1 MLLVLDSAKYNLT
14 EIRESLQLLKETIS
28 AFPVV
33 NDLEEIS
40 KKKKKNEM
48 KPLLRR
54 QIRTLKKYI
63 NEQAKQFINQNGL

>member
-1 MLLVLDSAKYNLT
+1 
-14 EIRESLQLLKETIS
+14 
-28 AFPVV
+28 V

-48 KPLLRR
+48 KPLLRG